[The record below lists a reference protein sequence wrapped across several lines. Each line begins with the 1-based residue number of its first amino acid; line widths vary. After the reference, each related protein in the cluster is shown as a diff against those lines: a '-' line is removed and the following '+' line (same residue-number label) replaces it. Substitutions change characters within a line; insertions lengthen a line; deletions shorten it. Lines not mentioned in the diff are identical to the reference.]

1 MLMLF
6 LVLVILIGSGFAL
19 WAVYSQHKNQNLGMA
34 KQIYFFIV
42 NAKHFKATD
51 EEIQDQLLDLFPLTD
66 FQARNAVLLAGEG
79 DNGFMCQEYLKTIT
93 GESVEA

>member
-6 LVLVILIGSGFAL
+6 LVLVILIGSGLAV
-19 WAVYSQHKNQNLGMA
+19 WAMYSQYRDRKLGMS

-42 NAKHFKATD
+42 NGRHFGASD
-51 EEIQDQLLDLFPLTD
+51 EEIQDQLLDMFPLTD
-66 FQARNAVLLAGEG
+66 YQARNAIILAGEG

-93 GESVEA
+93 GESVEI